1 MKPVLLFFFVCS
13 HYYPDW
19 FLYEWSEYHVRGERK
34 GPIPPGFN
42 VAKGST
48 HMAVTRE
55 FVQFAV
61 NDSRARDLLYYMRNI
76 KIPDEHFF
84 QTLNHNPQMDIPGAY
99 IGQYIQVIPTQLSL
113 TYRPSEIPLFVTSSA
128 FSEFGGF
135 SIAKQLKA
143 QPQSGVQ

>member
-1 MKPVLLFFFVCS
+1 MYEDR
-13 HYYPDW
+13 HYFPDW
-19 FLYEWSEYHVRGERK
+19 FQFAWNEHDKRGKRK
-34 GPIPPGFN
+34 GPIPHGFN

-76 KIPDEHFF
+76 KVPDEHFF

-99 IGQYIQVIPTQLSL
+99 IGQYIQVIPT
-113 TYRPSEIPLFVTSSA
+113 
-128 FSEFGGF
+128 
-135 SIAKQLKA
+135 
-143 QPQSGVQ
+143 